1 MKDQTNSKHESSP
14 NNRDITIRIVDN
26 QKEIE
31 NFIHLHEMLYKD
43 DPYYVFPIRKEMKEI
58 LHSKLLYKKSVEPCV
73 AFNAY
78 VNGIISARI
87 YLEVFIAR
95 PKTPLERRQAAFN
108 YFESIENQE
117 VADAIFI
124 QADKWVISQGLDY
137 YYGNTNPLDPD
148 DQRGVLI
155 EGFNSIPTIMNVYN
169 KKYYKSLFESYGF
182 GTNDDFYAYKLKFD
196 KIPYQR
202 YEIIEKLKKRYHV
215 NVMNADKKHLEKEVK
230 DVVQIFNESLY
241 EDDDL
246 RVPEGDKLYEL
257 LDSWKNF
264 LDFEL
269 IKIVRTDEGR
279 PIGFAMVVPDF
290 NQALIHLKGKWNIL
304 QILRLLYYKNKI
316 TTARG
321 MIQMVVRDYQG
332 KGIINMMYQEY
343 FQQLKQRGYTLIDAS
358 TIASKNYRS
367 RQALEKLGGELYKV
381 FRLYDRKL

>member
-1 MKDQTNSKHESSP
+1 MKDKTNIKNGS
-14 NNRDITIRIVDN
+14 ITINKNIIIRIVDN
-26 QKEIE
+26 KKEVK
-31 NFIHLHEMLYKD
+31 NFIHLHEILYRN

-58 LHSKLLYKKSVEPCV
+58 LYDRLLYKKSDEPCV
-73 AFNAY
+73 AFNVY
-78 VNGIISARI
+78 VNDTISARI
-87 YLEVFIAR
+87 YLEVFTAR

-108 YFESIENQE
+108 YFESIDDQE
-117 VADAIFI
+117 VANTIFE
-124 QADKWVISQGLDY
+124 QADKWVKSQGLDY

-155 EGFNSIPTIMNVYN
+155 EGFDMIPVIMNVYN

-182 GTNDDFYAYKLKFD
+182 GINDDFYAYKITFD
-196 KIPYQR
+196 NIPYQR
-202 YEIIEKLKKRYHV
+202 YEIISKLKKRYHV
-215 NVMNADKKHLEKEVK
+215 SVMNADKKHLEREVK

-246 RVPEGDKLYEL
+246 RVPEGDRLYEL

-264 LDFEL
+264 LDFDL

-279 PIGFAMVVPDF
+279 PIGFVMIVPDF
-290 NQALIHLKGKWNIL
+290 NQALIHLKGKWNIF

-316 TTARG
+316 TRVRG

-332 KGIINMMYQEY
+332 KGIVNMMYEEY
-343 FQQLKQRGYTLIDAS
+343 FQQLKDRGYTIIDAS
-358 TIASKNYRS
+358 TIAAKNFKS
-367 RQALEKLGGELYKV
+367 RQAIEKLGGKLYKV